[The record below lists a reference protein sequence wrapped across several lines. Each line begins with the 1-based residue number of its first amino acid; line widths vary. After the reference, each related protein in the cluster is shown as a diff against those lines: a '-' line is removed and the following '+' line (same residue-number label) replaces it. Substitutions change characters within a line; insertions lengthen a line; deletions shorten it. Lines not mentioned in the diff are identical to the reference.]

1 MLQIIIYTNIIQN
14 KVKQYHKRFYFFGK
28 TVPELLDKINEF
40 TKQYSVGNIFDVS
53 IMEVLDK
60 QIETDE
66 KKYNKDGVEDSD
78 RIKISTFEYSYYAII
93 LILIEKWITWKYKFM
108 NKIKNGRIILKKE
121 LGNTMAKQ

>member
-1 MLQIIIYTNIIQN
+1 M
-14 KVKQYHKRFYFFGK
+14 KQYHKRFYFYGK

-66 KKYNKDGVEDSD
+66 KKYDNNGRVEVSD
-78 RIKISTFEYSYYAII
+78 RIKISTFEYSYYAIV
-93 LILIEKWITWKYKFM
+93 LILIEEK
-108 NKIKNGRIILKKE
+108 
-121 LGNTMAKQ
+121 